1 MSLAVKL
8 LWERGSVYEREVI
21 EGLEIPFTNLSMCV
35 GDEYVGDEYVG
46 DEYVGDEK
54 ERLTLEA
61 MRRGEP
67 LIYCD
72 FLESM
77 TAV

>member
-1 MSLAVKL
+1 M
-8 LWERGSVYEREVI
+8 RGWKSPSPISHVGDEYVGDEYVGDEY
-21 EGLEIPFTNLSMCV
+21 V